1 MQNCNI
7 QVEDSLRMDVIHEED
22 ESNAAKMSFQYLD
35 ALRFELTANLNHD
48 CQLIRKA
55 LNRLQTSVS
64 QKQINKQLAR
74 SQFEQIKE
82 KLDKFFAQKIEPTT
96 ESQLEIL
103 SYLCNDINHLL
114 QLINEN
120 YEEQSDVFADSKYDL
135 SSSQIDAVKK
145 KGNDQYQQV
154 KQKSFAKASQSNI
167 QTETDY
173 QQYLQPNSHRKNYS
187 QLSISGGQQ
196 NLYTNQVNQI
206 NVKQAQSRFQSSENL
221 QQNITTNNGQYIQIN
236 LSDYKSNYKYQ
247 NNSQDQDANDSQ
259 ITASS
264 TYIEN
269 EDLVINKPK
278 SIDIKLN
285 SFTIYKQSIQTNLT
299 DIQTQIQTD
308 NINSELIQ
316 QYQKQNI
323 IETQNLNQIES
334 QNPKIDLFQV
344 IESKQQNSINTM
356 LFNGNQTQL
365 NDKIQSNISAQQI
378 EKPQSNDSALF
389 HDKTQEKDEAH
400 QNEEKIQTNNNI
412 FQKQVKQNILSQ
424 EQDIQVK
431 STKIVEE
438 ENEISENHQ
447 SAQSQNIQLENKQP
461 QLNQKSIEQSLQND
475 FERIKQLFDDKY
487 LDDVEQERIKLIKK
501 MDDFKLQF
509 QEQAV
514 LKNTVIDFENK
525 IGKELDY
532 YQRIYQQLIL
542 TTSYIEEK
550 EGWQQ
555 EKTKHGM
562 SIQYKKIPNSKLLA
576 LRMECEEMEMN
587 IKVLISIVYEIELYQ
602 MWFPFCKVGKNLKT
616 VDKACK
622 VVYLKM
628 DVPFISDREVFIH
641 GIGVNR
647 LHKDGSI
654 IIMARSID
662 KDIECQK
669 ETGVDVPTA
678 SKCVRVD
685 IPFFT
690 FVFKPLSETKLQ
702 LYSVCNM
709 DAHLKLVPDSIIN
722 LVLRKF
728 AYFLFEKMI
737 EQNKKFKGSKWEQ
750 NMKNNPEF
758 YEWIEREYQKFFQS
772 RPDSKLK
779 SENSQSANP
788 THKKK

>member
-1 MQNCNI
+1 MQNCNN
-7 QVEDSLRMDVIHEED
+7 QVEDSIRMDVIHEED
-22 ESNAAKMSFQYLD
+22 ESNAAKQSFQYLD
-35 ALRFELTANLNHD
+35 ALRFELTGNLNHD

-55 LNRLQTSVS
+55 LNRLQMSVS

-82 KLDKFFAQKIEPTT
+82 KLDKFFAQKIEPST
-96 ESQLEIL
+96 ESQLEML

-114 QLINEN
+114 QLINEH

-135 SSSQIDAVKK
+135 SSSQIDGVKK
-145 KGNDQYQQV
+145 KG
-154 KQKSFAKASQSNI
+154 S
-167 QTETDY
+167 DY
-173 QQYLQPNSHRKNYS
+173 QQARKKSFVKASLSNTHIEAEHQQFLQPSSHRKNYS
-187 QLSISGGQQ
+187 QLSMSSGQQ
-196 NLYTNQVNQI
+196 IPQNNQTNYL
-206 NVKQAQSRFQSSENL
+206 NVKQAQSRVQSSENL
-221 QQNITTNNGQYIQIN
+221 QLNANSNQGQQFQIN
-236 LSDYKSNYKYQ
+236 LSDYKSNNRYQ
-247 NNSQDQDANDSQ
+247 NNSQDQDFDESQ

-264 TYIEN
+264 TYIEY
-269 EDLVINKPK
+269 EDISINKPK
-278 SIDIKLN
+278 NIDIKLN
-285 SFTIYKQSIQTNLT
+285 SFTIYKQSIQTL
-299 DIQTQIQTD
+299 IQTE
-308 NINSELIQ
+308 NISNDLIQ
-316 QYQKQNI
+316 QQQQENHNM
-323 IETQNLNQIES
+323 IETQALKQINL
-334 QNPKIDLFQV
+334 QNPRIKISQFN
-344 IESKQQNSINTM
+344 ESNTQLNNNQLINGDNTQLINDKVQQN
-356 LFNGNQTQL
+356 TQAQL
-365 NDKIQSNISAQQI
+365 VEKPQLNHSDQINDKIQ
-378 EKPQSNDSALF
+378 L
-389 HDKTQEKDEAH
+389 KDEIH
-400 QNEEKIQTNNNI
+400 QNEEKIQTNNLFSKSI
-412 FQKQVKQNILSQ
+412 KQNISAQ

-431 STKIVEE
+431 STKVAEE
-438 ENEISENHQ
+438 ENDFCENNQ
-447 SAQSQNIQLENKQP
+447 PAQSQNILLENKQP
-461 QLNQKSIEQSLQND
+461 QMNQKSIEQNLEKD
-475 FERIKQLFDDKY
+475 FERIKQFFDDKY
-487 LDDVEQERIKLIKK
+487 LDDVESERIKLIKK

-509 QEQAV
+509 SQQAE

-525 IGKELDY
+525 VGKELSY
-532 YQRIYQQLIL
+532 YERIYQQLIL
-542 TTSYIEEK
+542 TINYIEEK

-555 EKTKHGM
+555 EKTKHGI

-602 MWFPFCKVGKNLKT
+602 MWFPFCKVGKNMKT

-628 DVPFISDREVFIH
+628 DIPFISDREAFVH

-662 KDIECQK
+662 KDVECQK
-669 ETGVDVPTA
+669 ETGIDVPTT

-690 FVFKPLSETKLQ
+690 FIFKPLSETKLQ

-737 EQNKKFKGSKWEQ
+737 EQNQKFKGSKWEQ

-758 YEWIEREYQKFFQS
+758 YDWIEREYQKFFQQK
-772 RPDSKLK
+772 PDSKVK
-779 SENSQSANP
+779 SENSQSANHS
-788 THKKK
+788 HKKK